1 MRRLLALLAAGVLL
15 AAVPVTATAAPPTRF
30 SDHTVGF
37 FCEGIS
43 STSGT
48 GFAFIGATVSDAF
61 GPDAFID
68 YWASGEPSGPPD
80 LSRDFDQPVSLTYV
94 DGALTGSFA
103 VVDEN
108 GDPAGTATIDAT
120 LAPAGDPVPIDDT
133 FRFGNRQ
140 ERFSG
145 VSQPMTIS
153 GTLSVSGITFDLSQC
168 FADETSLTY
177 FSTNP
182 TAFAGRF
189 ADRSVFCELSNTA
202 GDTGFLFVDLNS
214 DLVFAD
220 AGFESADGSVA
231 YGATGELIQ
240 SGGSASGTLG
250 LYDPETFEP
259 VDGEAQL
266 SISFT
271 ATEQF
276 RYLEQ
281 NATFRRITSGDL
293 LDIEG
298 SLTFPGGYTFDLGG
312 CIGQDVTVKSINTF
326 PKGPKPGGKVPSND
340 LPGGAKALAV
350 GSRTTI
356 NTRGA
361 SSDAEVVFPCAAL
374 FDFETG
380 EFVVVPVGHTVWYT
394 VTGTGD
400 PVTIDTAGSDYD
412 TVVAVYTES
421 GGVYDPVACVD
432 DVLLDPVGRT
442 LQASVTFDTV
452 AGETYY
458 VQVGGFPESYP
469 YGNLRLTVR

>member
-1 MRRLLALLAAGVLL
+1 LRRLLALLAAGVLL

-43 STSGT
+43 PTNGT
-48 GFAFIGATVSDAF
+48 GFAFIGATVSDEF
-61 GPDAFID
+61 GPDAFVD
-68 YWASGEPSGPPD
+68 YWASDGPSGPPD
-80 LSRDFDQPVSLTYV
+80 VSRDFDQPVSLTYV
-94 DGALTGSFA
+94 NGELTGSFA

-108 GDPAGTATIDAT
+108 GDPAGTATIDAV
-120 LAPAGDPVPIDDT
+120 LAPAGDPVPISDS

-153 GTLSVSGITFDLSQC
+153 GTFSVSGLTFDLSQC

-182 TAFAGRF
+182 TAFAARF

-202 GDTGFLFVDLNS
+202 GDTGFLFVGLDADLAF
-214 DLVFAD
+214 VE
-220 AGFESADGSVA
+220 AGLESADGSVGYFA
-231 YGATGELIQ
+231 SGELIL
-240 SGGSASGTLG
+240 SGGSGSGALD
-250 LYDPETFEP
+250 LYDPMTIEP

-266 SISFT
+266 SISIT
-271 ATEQF
+271 ATERF

-298 SLTFPGGYTFDLGG
+298 SLTFPGGYAFDLGG
-312 CIGQDVTVKSINTF
+312 CVGQDATIKSINTF

-340 LPGGAKALAV
+340 LPSGATALAV

-356 NTRGA
+356 NTKGA
-361 SSDAEVVFPCAAL
+361 SPDAEVVFPCSVL

-380 EFVVVPVGHTVWYT
+380 EFVVVPVGNTVWYT

-432 DVLLDPVGRT
+432 DVLLDPIGRS

-458 VQVGGFPESYP
+458 VQIGGFPESFT
-469 YGNLRLTVR
+469 YGTLRVAVR